1 MLASGNPVNL
11 QFKMEM
17 SKKNTLT
24 KETNLSTHTWGISE
38 TFDALE
44 DRSANSSHSEGS
56 TTVTNHS
63 PRAEKLAKN
72 TNKTQLK
79 TKFKSKYSWSE
90 YDN

>member
-56 TTVTNHS
+56 TTVINNS
-63 PRAEKLAKN
+63 PRAEKFGKKTKKN
-72 TNKTQLK
+72 TVKNKIQK
-79 TKFKSKYSWSE
+79 
-90 YDN
+90 

>member
-11 QFKMEM
+11 KFKLKM

-56 TTVTNHS
+56 TTVINNS
-63 PRAEKLAKN
+63 PRAEKFDKKTNKN
-72 TNKTQLK
+72 TVKNKIQK
-79 TKFKSKYSWSE
+79 
-90 YDN
+90 

>member
-56 TTVTNHS
+56 TTVINNS
-63 PRAEKLAKN
+63 PRAENLAKKK
-72 TNKTQLK
+72 TNKNTVKNKIQK
-79 TKFKSKYSWSE
+79 
-90 YDN
+90 

>member
-56 TTVTNHS
+56 TTVINNS
-63 PRAEKLAKN
+63 PRAEKFGKKTQKKN
-72 TNKTQLK
+72 TVKNKIQK
-79 TKFKSKYSWSE
+79 
-90 YDN
+90 